1 MVGAG
6 WFQDPD
12 DGARM
17 RWWDGQQWTPWV
29 SVGGQTVSVP
39 LGQAG
44 TPAAAVTASSA
55 LGGAVAQPL
64 MPAPSYP
71 TGTLPPAGVAER
83 FQSLRGLS
91 VALLVLFILS
101 ALALVWSAIALFVRS
116 GKVAD
121 FRDGGDVS
129 FNDLST
135 ADDAVGSGLG
145 FTIMLGIAVFVL
157 LIIWLWRAYSNTR
170 VFGAAPWRFGR
181 GWTIGAW
188 FIPFA
193 NFVIPKM
200 LINDAWRGADRDA
213 PGNPQW
219 RKLPVAAIITLWWFS
234 YVIAVFLLR
243 VASALYDV
251 EDMSLDTLVGIDV
264 VTGVIALVAAGAA
277 VLGAVAIPKL
287 SRRQHERAAELG
299 LA

>member
-1 MVGAG
+1 
-6 WFQDPD
+6 
-12 DGARM
+12 
-17 RWWDGQQWTPWV
+17 
-29 SVGGQTVSVP
+29 
-39 LGQAG
+39 
-44 TPAAAVTASSA
+44 
-55 LGGAVAQPL
+55 

-71 TGTLPPAGVAER
+71 TGTLPPAAVAER

-129 FNDLST
+129 FSDLSA
-135 ADDAVGSGLG
+135 ADDAVSSGLG
-145 FTIMLGIAVFVL
+145 FTILLGIAVFVL

-234 YVIAVFLLR
+234 YVIAVFLLAR
-243 VASALYDV
+243 GQRGVRRRGHEPGHARRDRRG
-251 EDMSLDTLVGIDV
+251 DGRDR
-264 VTGVIALVAAGAA
+264 TGGRGRCRPRRGVHPQ
-277 VLGAVAIPKL
+277 AVAPAARAR
-287 SRRQHERAAELG
+287 SRFGTYLIDRGHSE
-299 LA
+299 